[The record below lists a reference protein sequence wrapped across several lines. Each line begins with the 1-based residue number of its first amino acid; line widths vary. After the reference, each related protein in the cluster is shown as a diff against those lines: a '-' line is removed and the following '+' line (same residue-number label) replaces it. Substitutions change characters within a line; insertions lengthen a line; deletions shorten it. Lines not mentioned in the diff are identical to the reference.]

1 MKLFTKA
8 IVKTPCRNMVNGIT
22 SSSLGRPDYK
32 RALDQHEGYIDALK
46 KCGLEVSIL
55 DPDESFPDSTFIEDA
70 CLITPK
76 CAIIT
81 NPGAASRRGETIQ
94 ISKTIK
100 ELDLPVERIQN
111 PGTLDAGDIM
121 MVKDHYFAGLSD
133 RTNIKGTSQLNL
145 ILEKYGL
152 TSSTIALKSVLHL
165 KTGVSYLENN
175 NLLAFGE
182 FLTHPLLSDF
192 NIMAVDPDESY
203 AANSVWINGNVLV
216 PLGFPKT
223 CQMIKNAGY
232 QTIEVDVSEFRKL
245 DGGLSCLSLRF

>member
-1 MKLFTKA
+1 MFTRA
-8 IVKTPCRNMVNGIT
+8 IVKTPCRNMVNGIST
-22 SSSLGRPDYK
+22 ASLGKPDYDL
-32 RALDQHEGYIDALK
+32 ALKQHKDYIHALK
-46 KCGLEVSIL
+46 KCGLKVVVL

-70 CLITPK
+70 CLITPQ

-81 NPGAASRRGETIQ
+81 NPGAPSRRGETIQ
-94 ISKTIK
+94 ISETIK
-100 ELDLPVERIQN
+100 ELDLPVESIQN

-133 RTNIKGTSQLNL
+133 RTNIEGASQLNL

-152 TSSTIALKSVLHL
+152 TSSTITLKNVLHL
-165 KTGVSYLENN
+165 KTGISYLENN

-182 FLTHPLLSDF
+182 FLTLPALSNF
-192 NIMAVDPDESY
+192 NILSVDQDESY

-216 PLGFPKT
+216 PMGFPKT
-223 CQMIKNAGY
+223 CKMIKTAGY

>member
-1 MKLFTKA
+1 MFTRA
-8 IVKTPCRNMVNGIT
+8 IVKTPCKNMVNGIST
-22 SSSLGRPDYK
+22 ANLGKPDYSL
-32 RALDQHEGYIDALK
+32 ALTQHKDYIQVLK

-55 DPDESFPDSTFIEDA
+55 DPDENFPDSTFVEDT
-70 CLITPK
+70 CLITPR

-81 NPGAASRRGETIQ
+81 HPGAASRRGETIQ

-100 ELDLPVERIQN
+100 ELDLPCENIQN

-133 RTNIKGTSQLNL
+133 RTNSEGASQLNRL
-145 ILEKYGL
+145 LKKYGL
-152 TSSTIALKSVLHL
+152 TSSNIALKSVLHL
-165 KTGVSYLENN
+165 KTGISYLENN

-182 FLTHPLLSDF
+182 FLTHPLLSGF

-216 PLGFPKT
+216 PMGFPKT
-223 CQMIKNAGY
+223 CKMIKNAGY
-232 QTIEVDVSEFRKL
+232 QIIEVDVSEFQKL

>member
-1 MKLFTKA
+1 MFTKA
-8 IVKTPCRNMVNGIT
+8 IVKTPCKNMLNGIT
-22 SSSLGRPDYK
+22 TAGLGKPDYNL
-32 RALDQHEGYIDALK
+32 ALKQHKDYIHALK
-46 KCGLEVSIL
+46 KCGLKVIVL
-55 DPDESFPDSTFIEDA
+55 DSDENFPDSTFVEDA
-70 CLITPK
+70 CLITPR

-81 NPGAASRRGETIQ
+81 NPGAESRKGETIR

-100 ELDLPVERIQN
+100 ELDLPVENIQS

-133 RTNIKGTSQLNL
+133 RTNYEGASQLNR
-145 ILEKYGL
+145 ILEKYGY
-152 TSSTIALKSVLHL
+152 TSSTIALKNVLHL

-182 FLTHPLLSDF
+182 FLDHPSFSSF
-192 NIMAVDPDESY
+192 NILAVDPDEFY

-216 PLGFPKT
+216 PMGFFKT
-223 CQMIKNAGY
+223 IKMIKAAGY